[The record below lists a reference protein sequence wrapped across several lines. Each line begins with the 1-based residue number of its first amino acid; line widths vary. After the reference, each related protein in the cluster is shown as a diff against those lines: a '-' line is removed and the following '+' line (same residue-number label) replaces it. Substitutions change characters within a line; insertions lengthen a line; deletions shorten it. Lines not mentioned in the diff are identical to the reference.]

1 MNPRILCIE
10 DDEDI
15 ALAVR
20 MILRRA
26 GLDVIMAPDG
36 REGMEAFHAE
46 HPDLVLLDLGL
57 PVLDGWEV
65 LERIR
70 AESEVP
76 VLIFTAHSLEAN
88 EERGAQEGADGF
100 LTKPFNNTELVTFI
114 QTLIQRTQGGQQ
126 PGTRRKP
133 GPKPGTGP
141 KPGAGPRPGSGRG
154 HRRTS

>member
-1 MNPRILCIE
+1 MSPRVLCIE

-26 GLDVIMAPDG
+26 GLEVIMAADG
-36 REGMEAFHAE
+36 GEGLEAFRAE

-70 AESEVP
+70 GESQVP
-76 VLIFTAHSLEAN
+76 VLIFTAHSLQAE
-88 EERGAQEGADGF
+88 EERGMQEGADGYV
-100 LTKPFNNTELVTFI
+100 TKPFNNSELVSFI
-114 QTLIQRTQGGQQ
+114 QALLQRAAAGQ
-126 PGTRRKP
+126 PG
-133 GPKPGTGP
+133 
-141 KPGAGPRPGSGRG
+141 PGAKPGSGSRHPHQKNPG
-154 HRRTS
+154 DEQHRPG